1 MGRLGCTVSGT
12 VDDSRFSEPMPWIG
26 LYVVA
31 ASAACAIA
39 MALDAFHG
47 FRYRKFWFPCK
58 FFALNATT
66 LTLIGVAVNSL
77 LISIPP
83 CPARKINWQN
93 SAVPPSSAQQ

>member
-66 LTLIGVAVNSL
+66 LTLIGVAVKLSVDLNTSMPRPQDQL
-77 LISIPP
+77 
-83 CPARKINWQN
+83 AN